1 MASSLN
7 DPLVPP
13 LCLDSL
19 SLDLPDVVVEAQK
32 VEKPKRGRGRRCLRR
47 NLEKKHQPQQEV
59 EDVQVVELGAGVA
72 VGGEGGSGASALP
85 ASSLVSEDKRI
96 PDLTV
101 VAEDAG
107 VSIAEKSTTSEKY
120 TSGVIPSQNPA
131 IQVENECA
139 TTTETT
145 SSKKTG
151 TRSKKNRKRG
161 KRKPGGEVVGS
172 VKSSASQDNK
182 ENHSN
187 VNEDVAGDWR
197 ADDSDDEEPK
207 YIWRNVTKNG
217 DIKKCI
223 LVDGKMDSGR
233 PKPGDTVLVKVQGKL
248 KDGTIVDDYPTMV
261 FIIGEYEVIDGL
273 DLVVQSMYRNE
284 LSIVSIKPDM
294 AYGEQGRG
302 TRAPCGRVEENVIPG
317 NARITYLFG
326 LLHFEKAK
334 DISTLTWAQRRKTG
348 QNRLR
353 LANWWYQR
361 KEYPIAVKCY
371 RKALTY
377 YNDIP
382 TNRECSS
389 AEEYKELLQ
398 LMEERLRVMRQVANI
413 FRRISNLIQCG
424 QIAV

>member
-1 MASSLN
+1 
-7 DPLVPP
+7 
-13 LCLDSL
+13 
-19 SLDLPDVVVEAQK
+19 
-32 VEKPKRGRGRRCLRR
+32 
-47 NLEKKHQPQQEV
+47 
-59 EDVQVVELGAGVA
+59 
-72 VGGEGGSGASALP
+72 
-85 ASSLVSEDKRI
+85 
-96 PDLTV
+96 
-101 VAEDAG
+101 
-107 VSIAEKSTTSEKY
+107 
-120 TSGVIPSQNPA
+120 
-131 IQVENECA
+131 
-139 TTTETT
+139 
-145 SSKKTG
+145 
-151 TRSKKNRKRG
+151 
-161 KRKPGGEVVGS
+161 
-172 VKSSASQDNK
+172 
-182 ENHSN
+182 
-187 VNEDVAGDWR
+187 
-197 ADDSDDEEPK
+197 
-207 YIWRNVTKNG
+207 
-217 DIKKCI
+217 
-223 LVDGKMDSGR
+223 
-233 PKPGDTVLVKVQGKL
+233 
-248 KDGTIVDDYPTMV
+248 
-261 FIIGEYEVIDGL
+261 VIDGL

-348 QNRLR
+348 QSRLR

-371 RKALTY
+371 RKALQY